1 MSFSNVSSALPESMS
16 SPARAT
22 PSRMVSALPPMYRE
36 APALRST
43 ALRLGPRSAPER
55 MARTIWAFSAG
66 VPPRSSSR
74 VQRYRP
80 KSSGA
85 MV

>member
-22 PSRMVSALPPMYRE
+22 PSRMVSALPPMYRA

-55 MARTIWAFSAG
+55 MARTIWAFLARG
-66 VPPRSSSR
+66 APPQLLR
-74 VQRYRP
+74 VQRDRP